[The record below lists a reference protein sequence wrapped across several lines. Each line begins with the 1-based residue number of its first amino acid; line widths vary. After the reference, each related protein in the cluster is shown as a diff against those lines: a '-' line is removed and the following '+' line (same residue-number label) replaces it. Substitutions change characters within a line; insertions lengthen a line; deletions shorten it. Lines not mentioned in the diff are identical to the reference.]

1 MDEDVVAHNPANK
14 YFPKPR
20 ADTSI
25 CSLGL
30 LTPMPCHEVHRYL
43 KSFSGGHQA
52 GRPGM
57 EQTHA
62 YLLILHEDG
71 IVQEIELI
79 GSGSKLRMDVSHCA
93 RPEDVAT
100 KPHQRC

>member
-1 MDEDVVAHNPANK
+1 VTEPRPDVENLCGDEGCELA
-14 YFPKPR
+14 
-20 ADTSI
+20 
-25 CSLGL
+25 
-30 LTPMPCHEVHRYL
+30 
-43 KSFSGGHQA
+43 
-52 GRPGM
+52 M
-57 EQTHA
+57 EPTHA

-79 GSGSKLRMDVSHCA
+79 GSGSKLRMDVSRCA